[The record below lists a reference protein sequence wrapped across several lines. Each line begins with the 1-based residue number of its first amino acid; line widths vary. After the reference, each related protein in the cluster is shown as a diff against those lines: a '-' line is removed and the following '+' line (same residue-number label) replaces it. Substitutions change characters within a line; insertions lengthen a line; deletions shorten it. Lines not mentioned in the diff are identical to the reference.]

1 MRETGRTTSGGC
13 RFCADRSRT
22 KIRTVRVRRSPSLRE
37 TGCWKSSGLPL
48 APTEVERRYEPFESG
63 RTRLYPKGILLGY
76 LLYIRRARD
85 GTRTRDPDLG
95 KVVLHQLSHSRIKMI
110 FTLVKSA
117 RRDSNP
123 RPRPWQG
130 RAPPTE
136 PLAHKK
142 CYSQAHGYYTI

>member
-1 MRETGRTTSGGC
+1 MELNSKEST
-13 RFCADRSRT
+13 
-22 KIRTVRVRRSPSLRE
+22 RRDGKVGQVDIGFGAS
-37 TGCWKSSGLPL
+37 
-48 APTEVERRYEPFESG
+48 AVERSLDSQVCLSPHNVKKDIHQDVF
-63 RTRLYPKGILLGY
+63 P
-76 LLYIRRARD
+76 RARD
-85 GTRTRDPDLG
+85 GAVGPVDQRFARTEEGFMSSETLELRALPGFDL
-95 KVVLHQLSHSRIKMI
+95 IKKRYPI
-110 FTLVKSA
+110 GYLFFIKESA